1 MPGLFTKSVSK
12 EHRSH
17 LGEICNASQG
27 YGVRLNRA
35 VLGGMRGHAPRG
47 AQTVC
52 LPLVSKHCPLLVKF
66 RRNQSEPHWSRT
78 MTEKG
83 RLG

>member
-27 YGVRLNRA
+27 YGVRLNRV

-47 AQTVC
+47 SANSLSSPRIQA
-52 LPLVSKHCPLLVKF
+52 LPSTGEI
-66 RRNQSEPHWSRT
+66 Q
-78 MTEKG
+78 
-83 RLG
+83 